1 MNFLVDFFKALN
13 GNVKPSEIAHG
24 FTLAFMLALIPSG
37 NLLWILL
44 FCITLFLRINKA
56 AYFIFL
62 CLFKLVVFA
71 FDPFLD
77 QAGYIILSYGPVQ
90 GVMDRL
96 YNIPFF
102 GFFGFANTIVTGAF
116 ATSIILYI
124 PLYFLFLAL
133 VQLYRNKIAEVY
145 RKSFLYKFFMKIPFF
160 KKFSDLLKKA
170 GSKI

>member
-1 MNFLVDFFKALN
+1 MNFLVNFIKALN

-24 FTLAFMLALIPSG
+24 FTFAFILALIPTG
-37 NLLWILL
+37 NLLWVLL

-77 QAGYIILSYGPVQ
+77 QFGYIILSQEPV
-90 GVMDRL
+90 GNIMDRL

-102 GFFGFANTIVTGAF
+102 GYFGFANTIVTGSFVA
-116 ATSIILYI
+116 SLILYL
-124 PLYFLFLAL
+124 PLFFLFLGL
-133 VQLYRNKIAEVY
+133 VQLYRNKIAEFY
-145 RKSFLYKFFMKIPFF
+145 RNSLLYKFFMKIPFF

-170 GSKI
+170 GSKA